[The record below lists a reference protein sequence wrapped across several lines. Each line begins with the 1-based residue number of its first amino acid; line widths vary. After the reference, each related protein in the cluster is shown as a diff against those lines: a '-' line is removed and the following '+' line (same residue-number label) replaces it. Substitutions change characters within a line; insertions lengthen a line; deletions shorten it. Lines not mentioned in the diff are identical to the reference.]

1 MMGQFEQLDQMLTEQ
16 EGMLRTSQVVSSG
29 ISKPVFY
36 DYVRSRDL
44 YRVAHGIYLSKDSWV
59 DAMYLLHLRFEQAVF
74 SHETAL
80 FFHDLTDREPIEYTV
95 TVKTGC
101 NPSKMKAEGIQVF
114 TIKADLHDV
123 GLTTA
128 KTPFGHTVPVYDM
141 ERTICDLL
149 RSRSRIEIQ
158 TFQGAL
164 KAYARRKD
172 FTTVFGGTFMIKTA
186 RQLKDLIR
194 NLSREKSADAQI
206 LMRNYMMERF
216 LERISLSEY
225 RDKFILKGGMLVAAM
240 VGLDARSTMDLDAT
254 IKGANVNVED
264 IENLISSII
273 IVPIDDGVKFQLK
286 SISEIMDEAE
296 YPGIRVSMSTTFDG
310 VVTPLKIDI
319 STGDAITPREV
330 RYSFKLMLEDRS
342 IDIWAYNLETVL
354 AEKLETIITRTTTNT
369 RMRDFYDIYILE
381 QLHGTT
387 LNPKI
392 LHDAL
397 LATAHKRGS
406 EKYLNQAEEVFDE
419 VENDSVMQKLW
430 EAYRKKFSYASDLE
444 WDVIMKVIR
453 RLYVLCEKGISL

>member
-1 MMGQFEQLDQMLTEQ
+1 MPTKAELYAQMADKVATQLTGSWQEWAGFLTTASRLYKYPFHMMGQFEQLDQMLTAQ

-44 YRVAHGIYLSKDSWV
+44 DRVAHGIYLSKDFWV

-114 TIKADLHDV
+114 TIKAGLHDV

-172 FTTVFGGTFMIKTA
+172 KNLRALMQYA
-186 RQLKDLIR
+186 RMFK
-194 NLSREKSADAQI
+194 
-206 LMRNYMMERF
+206 
-216 LERISLSEY
+216 
-225 RDKFILKGGMLVAAM
+225 
-240 VGLDARSTMDLDAT
+240 
-254 IKGANVNVED
+254 VE
-264 IENLISSII
+264 
-273 IVPIDDGVKFQLK
+273 
-286 SISEIMDEAE
+286 
-296 YPGIRVSMSTTFDG
+296 
-310 VVTPLKIDI
+310 
-319 STGDAITPREV
+319 
-330 RYSFKLMLEDRS
+330 
-342 IDIWAYNLETVL
+342 
-354 AEKLETIITRTTTNT
+354 
-369 RMRDFYDIYILE
+369 
-381 QLHGTT
+381 
-387 LNPKI
+387 KI
-392 LHDAL
+392 LRQYLEVL
-397 LATAHKRGS
+397 L
-406 EKYLNQAEEVFDE
+406 
-419 VENDSVMQKLW
+419 
-430 EAYRKKFSYASDLE
+430 
-444 WDVIMKVIR
+444 
-453 RLYVLCEKGISL
+453 